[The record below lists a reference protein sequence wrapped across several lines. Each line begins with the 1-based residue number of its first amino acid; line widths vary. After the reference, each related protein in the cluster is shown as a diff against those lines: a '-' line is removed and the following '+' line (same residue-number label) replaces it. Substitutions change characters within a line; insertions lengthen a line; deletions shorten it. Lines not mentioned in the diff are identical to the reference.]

1 MKLQGSAAS
10 EPKTLH
16 SQICQ
21 SAQNRILINALD
33 VVHGRL
39 TNESAHQSRSIRKR
53 RTTMLTKI
61 MTTVAAVLIAA
72 TTAQAAAVVHKHQ
85 SRSDLTN
92 DTAMAAEK
100 ARASMALM
108 RAIPSDQTPTS
119 TDSNA
124 PECGIAA
131 ETDATPSGPIPC
143 NPKNIATTPKMMGE
157 KARASMAL
165 MPAAATPTG
174 VDHLSRYRN
183 GAMSAPA
190 GH

>member
-1 MKLQGSAAS
+1 
-10 EPKTLH
+10 
-16 SQICQ
+16 
-21 SAQNRILINALD
+21 
-33 VVHGRL
+33 
-39 TNESAHQSRSIRKR
+39 
-53 RTTMLTKI
+53 MLTKI

-85 SRSDLTN
+85 SRSALTN
-92 DTAMAAEK
+92 DTVMAAEK
-100 ARASMALM
+100 ARVSMGLT
-108 RAIPSDQTPTS
+108 RAVPSDQTPTG

-124 PECGIAA
+124 PECGFAA

-143 NPKNIATTPKMMGE
+143 NPKNIVTTPQMRDG

-174 VDHLSRYRN
+174 ADHLSRYRN